1 MTLKLTSQTL
11 TDNIL
16 NHIVHKSSADFYL
29 SENLKVSDNENGNTQ
44 VQVPQT
50 CAYVQYLFTSYP
62 YLVDGAEGSGVVVEV
77 VGVDSEF

>member
-1 MTLKLTSQTL
+1 MTLKLTLQTL

-50 CAYVQYLFTSYP
+50 CAYVQYLSISTCLHRIRTLSM
-62 YLVDGAEGSGVVVEV
+62 VRRAVV
-77 VGVDSEF
+77 